1 MSLVGCDLYIDC
13 FAGAA
18 GDMLLGALLDLG
30 VPLEVVTSA
39 VAALHLPGVH
49 LSVEEVRRGALVGKK
64 VHVLVHGHDAGDA
77 HGPVVE
83 QHEHAHAHDPHDDHH
98 HHHEH
103 RHYREIRELI
113 EAHAEPE
120 VARRALAIFDRVAEV
135 EARRHGVT
143 VAEVAFHELGAA
155 DSIADIVGIA
165 AALAW
170 LRPATIHCRPI
181 PLGGGMVKTA
191 HGTLPVPAPATLELL
206 YGCAVE
212 AGGTHELTT
221 PTGAA
226 VLAAALTAFVPG
238 VVPAAAF
245 GPLPG
250 GRVLRVGW
258 GAGTR
263 ELEDRPNLVRLV
275 AYEREDDLPGL
286 GDEVDLLEC
295 NIDDMQPELL
305 APLVEVL
312 LDAGALDAWLQP
324 LSMKKGRAGVLVAA
338 LCRPDHREALTEL
351 LFRESTTIGV
361 RHSRRARTVLG
372 RAIVEVETEHGTV
385 DVKMAGPKHAD
396 GRFRE
401 ILTAAPELES
411 CRRVAARAKVPLR
424 TVYSAAASAAVA
436 VSRKLIS

>member
-1 MSLVGCDLYIDC
+1 MTLVGSDLYVDC

-39 VAALHLPGVH
+39 IDALHLPGVH
-49 LSVEEVRRGALVGKK
+49 LEVEEVRRGALVGKK

-77 HGPVVE
+77 HGPVV
-83 QHEHAHAHDPHDDHH
+83 HEDVAPGHDHHHEH

-103 RHYREIRELI
+103 RHYREIRALI
-113 EAHAEPE
+113 MANAAPE
-120 VARRALAIFDRVAEV
+120 VARRALAIFDRVAAV

-143 VAEVAFHELGAA
+143 VDDVAFHELGAA

-170 LRPATIHCRPI
+170 LQPASIHCRPV

-191 HGTLPVPAPATLELL
+191 HGLLPVPAPATLELL
-206 YGCAVE
+206 AGCAVE
-212 AGGTHELTT
+212 AGGAYELTT

-238 VVPAAAF
+238 VVPASAF
-245 GPLPG
+245 GPLPA
-250 GRVLRVGW
+250 GRVLHVGW

-263 ELEDRPNLVRLV
+263 DLADRPNLLRLV
-275 AYEREDDLPGL
+275 AYERADAPTDR
-286 GDEVDLLEC
+286 DEVDLLEC
-295 NIDDMQPELL
+295 NIDDMQPELF

-312 LDAGALDAWLQP
+312 LEAGALDAWSQP
-324 LSMKKGRAGVLVAA
+324 VSMKKGRAGVLVAV
-338 LCRPDHREALTEL
+338 LCRPDHREALTAL
-351 LFRESTTIGV
+351 LFSESTTIGV
-361 RHSRRARTVLG
+361 RHSRRARTILG
-372 RAIVEVETEHGTV
+372 RVIVEVQTEHGTV
-385 DVKMAGPKHAD
+385 EVKVAGHKHAD

-401 ILTAAPELES
+401 ILTASPELES
-411 CRRVAARAKVPLR
+411 CRLVAARAQVPLR
-424 TVYSAAASAAVA
+424 KVYTAAAAAA
-436 VSRKLIS
+436 ADLSRKLIS